1 MKKISLFSFL
11 AAALLL
17 CVEQN
22 AMAAYTPT
30 QETDTIMLTKT
41 NITACNYLT
50 VSADKWA
57 ENKDY
62 GKSFGVASANYFNM
76 SSTDRTI
83 TVQLSGVESFE
94 VYVYSSNANR
104 QYTIQTG
111 TTEAQSITHGGNKLE
126 GSGSIATNTTSE
138 ISIKIAGTNASVYPV
153 AIVVKKA
160 AVKDD
165 ATLKA
170 IKIGDAELEGFDAA
184 TLIYNVELPYGTT
197 TAPEVSATATSDKA
211 NVAITQAESTTG
223 SATIVVTAEDGT
235 TTKTYTINFSVK
247 ASVSTDA
254 TLKSLSIDGNAVA
267 GFRADS
273 LDYKYEIAYTAAL
286 PVISAEVN
294 DIAATMEI
302 TQVTETPGT
311 ATVVVTAQ
319 DGTTKI
325 TYTIDITRHAAIKHL
340 TVVPFSNGAKG
351 AINETALTITVPY
364 LAGTDEPTIDATGIT
379 ASGEG
384 TPTYTLSK
392 DEKTITL
399 TGIDNVSTEYTIVFQ
414 PLAAQ
419 ELGAEKITFDGQETY
434 IYGAYGWDASK
445 GWKFSKNVDEEG
457 NMRNAKGNTRIY
469 MALSPAESVNL
480 ISSPNVSSARKINV
494 YVNGV
499 LSEQETPK
507 NGGVITLTLTTEAN
521 NFIIIESNQTGGDG
535 GFTAMQLTNPKTP
548 TSIEQAAVS
557 EKAVKVVRDGQLYI
571 LRDGKTYTAQGIVV
585 E

>member
-11 AAALLL
+11 TAALLL
-17 CVEQN
+17 CVGQN

-57 ENKDY
+57 TSKNY
-62 GKSFGVASANYFNM
+62 GDSFGVTSADYFNM

-94 VYVYSSNANR
+94 VYVFSSNANR
-104 QYTIQTG
+104 NYTIQVG
-111 TTEAQSITHGGNKLE
+111 TATAQSITHGGSKLE
-126 GSGSIATNTTSE
+126 GSGSIATNTTDE
-138 ISIKIAGTNASVYPV
+138 ISIKIAGAGESVYPV

-160 AVKDD
+160 ATKDD

-170 IKIGDAELEGFDAA
+170 ITVDGTDLEGFDAA
-184 TLIYNVELPYGTT
+184 TTEYNVELPYGTT

-211 NVAITQAESTTG
+211 NVAITQATSATG
-223 SATIVVTAEDGT
+223 TATIVVTAEDGT
-235 TTKTYTINFSVK
+235 TTKTYTINFTI
-247 ASVSTDA
+247 ATSVSTDA

-294 DIAATMEI
+294 DAAATMEI

-325 TYTIDITRHAAIKHL
+325 TYTVAITRAAAIKHL

-351 AINETALTITVPY
+351 AINEEELTVTAPY
-364 LAGTDEPTIDATGIT
+364 LAGTDAPTVNENDITTKNDAT
-379 ASGEG
+379 AS
-384 TPTYTLSK
+384 LSADGK
-392 DEKTITL
+392 SITL
-399 TGIDNVSTEYTIVFQ
+399 TGIDNVSAEYTIVLL

-419 ELGAEKITFDGQETY
+419 ELGTEKITFDGTETY
-434 IYGAYGWDASK
+434 IYGAYGWDSSK
-445 GWKFSKNVDEEG
+445 GWKFAKNVDDED

-469 MALSPAESVNL
+469 MALPPAESVSL
-480 ISSPNVSSARKINV
+480 TSGTSGARDVKI

-499 LSEQETPK
+499 ESTVTATAASGK
-507 NGGVITLTLTTEAN
+507 DITLTLNANQN
-521 NFIIIESNQTGGDG
+521 NFVAIESNQTKGDG
-535 GFTAMQLTNPKTP
+535 GFIAMQLTNPKTP
-548 TSIEQAAVS
+548 TSFEQAAVS

-571 LRDGKTYTAQGIVV
+571 LRDGKTYNAQGIVV

>member
-1 MKKISLFSFL
+1 MAQTVTYSYTVTGDETAKQEITTTGGKILFGSQTQIEKTNNCNAPGFKMDGDYSASTSKYVKISTTNKIAVNDIIKIGCGCTGNVGNAAVAIFSDL
-11 AAALLL
+11 TGNATPIGTYKPTAKNT
-17 CVEQN
+17 VEYTSYTVQQN
-22 AMAAYTPT
+22 DAIVGKNEFYIVRPAGS
-30 QETDTIMLTKT
+30 KT
-41 NITACNYLT
+41 TYFFSATITA
-50 VSADKWA
+50 AP
-57 ENKDY
+57 
-62 GKSFGVASANYFNM
+62 
-76 SSTDRTI
+76 
-83 TVQLSGVESFE
+83 
-94 VYVYSSNANR
+94 
-104 QYTIQTG
+104 
-111 TTEAQSITHGGNKLE
+111 
-126 GSGSIATNTTSE
+126 AT
-138 ISIKIAGTNASVYPV
+138 
-153 AIVVKKA
+153 
-160 AVKDD
+160 KDD

-170 IKIGDAELEGFDAA
+170 ITVDGIDLEGFDAA
-184 TLIYNVELPYGTT
+184 TLTYNVELPYGTT

-211 NVAITQAESTTG
+211 NVAITQAT
-223 SATIVVTAEDGT
+223 SATGTATITVTAEDGT
-235 TTKTYTINFSVK
+235 TTKTYTITFTVA

-273 LDYKYEIAYTAAL
+273 LDYKYEIAYTAAI

-325 TYTIDITRHAAIKHL
+325 TYTIDITRHTAIKHL

-571 LRDGKTYTAQGIVV
+571 LRDGKTYNAQGIVV